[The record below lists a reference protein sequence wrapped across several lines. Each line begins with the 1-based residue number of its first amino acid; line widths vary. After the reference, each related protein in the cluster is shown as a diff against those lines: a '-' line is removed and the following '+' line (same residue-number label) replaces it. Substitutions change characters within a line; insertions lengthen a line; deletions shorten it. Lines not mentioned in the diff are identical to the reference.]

1 MRFRQR
7 IPVVGIGFALLGC
20 GLADLF
26 SAAKI
31 GDVSIAYTGP
41 DVVNVGD
48 TVPLSVSV
56 TAGGTPM
63 TDVLLW
69 VTSSDTTVL
78 GISAT
83 SDTFYA
89 RDRGN
94 ETLTIRVVASI
105 FTDTFPT
112 LAQRIRVQP

>member
-1 MRFRQR
+1 MLLRHKIFA
-7 IPVVGIGFALLGC
+7 IGIGLALLGC

-26 SAAKI
+26 RADQI
-31 GDVSIAYTGP
+31 GDVSITYTGP
-41 DVVNVGD
+41 DQVNVGD
-48 TVPLSVSV
+48 TVPLSVTV

-63 TDVLLW
+63 TDVFLS
-69 VTSSDTTVL
+69 VTSSDTSIIGL
-78 GISAT
+78 SAR

-89 RDRGN
+89 KAKGN

-112 LAQRIRVQP
+112 LEQRIHVQ

>member
-1 MRFRQR
+1 MWFRHR
-7 IPVVGIGFALLGC
+7 IPAIGIGLALLGC

-31 GDVSIAYTGP
+31 GDVSITYTGP
-41 DVVNVGD
+41 DMVNVGD
-48 TVPLSVSV
+48 TVPLTVIV

-63 TDVLLW
+63 TDVLLS
-69 VTSSDTTVL
+69 VTSSDTSIIGL
-78 GISAT
+78 SAR

-89 RDRGN
+89 KGNGN

-112 LAQRIRVQP
+112 LEQRIHVQP